1 MILLDQP
8 YAPRQV
14 WYFQA
19 LRHFMVLKL
28 INDPLL
34 IPSAPEG
41 NVTAEIIFATGQQVS
56 ARCQWWMTH
65 KNELFPLL
73 NLEYFH
79 TLMAGHRE
87 NLEIARKISYGHLY
101 QCRHKWRNE
110 SKQQWAWGECG
121 QGTET
126 AVPLGPSWSDALGPS
141 SYTGMLGLTFRVIT
155 LGHSLIHGLLP
166 HKILEMEK
174 ARWIFTGLVN
184 HSQSI
189 PGYSK

>member
-14 WYFQA
+14 WCFQA

-110 SKQQWAWGECG
+110 SKQQWAWGECR
-121 QGTET
+121 QDTET
-126 AVPLGPSWSDALGPS
+126 AVPTLSWGWITIPNESFGRVMLLVHLPIQVCWVWPSGS
-141 SYTGMLGLTFRVIT
+141 SL
-155 LGHSLIHGLLP
+155 
-166 HKILEMEK
+166 
-174 ARWIFTGLVN
+174 
-184 HSQSI
+184 
-189 PGYSK
+189 